1 MPSSEP
7 TPNGAAGATPIY
19 AGDASDGTGGRALVK
34 RAAAMHRETYHPV
47 HRNDAFPEGDA
58 RAGRGETHA
67 TWVFS
72 EQSDRAEG
80 LFAAPLD
87 LVHDTRL
94 APDAAI
100 GLHTHATTEEIYY
113 VLDGAL
119 TMTTVFLDG
128 RTHTAALGPGDAHAV
143 RLGQSH
149 YGVAGPDGCRMIVVC
164 LRLG

>member
-1 MPSSEP
+1 MPSSDSAP
-7 TPNGAAGATPIY
+7 TPIY
-19 AGDASDGTGGRALVK
+19 DGDPSDGTGGRAVFK
-34 RAAAMHRETYHPV
+34 RADAMHRAVYHPV
-47 HRNDAFPEGDA
+47 HRNDAFPDGDD
-58 RAGRGETHA
+58 RAGRGKTTA
-67 TWVFS
+67 TWVFA

-100 GLHTHATTEEIYY
+100 GLHTHETTEEIYY

-128 RTHTAALGPGDAHAV
+128 RTHTATLGPGDAHAV

-149 YGVAGPDGCRMIVVC
+149 YGAAGPDGCRMIVVC